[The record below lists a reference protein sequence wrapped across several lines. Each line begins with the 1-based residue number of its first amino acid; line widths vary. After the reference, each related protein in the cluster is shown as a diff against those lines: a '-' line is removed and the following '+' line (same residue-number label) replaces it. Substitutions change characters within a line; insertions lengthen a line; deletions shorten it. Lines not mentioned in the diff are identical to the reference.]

1 MGLWER
7 WYDQERKNLL
17 KAEELKKFGLKE
29 QAAYYEQ
36 RAQECKKTGDRIKRK
51 YEGQDSK

>member
-36 RAQECKKTGDRIKRK
+36 RAQECKKTGDRIRRK
-51 YEGQDSK
+51 YGREDSK

>member
-1 MGLWER
+1 MVLWER
-7 WYDQERKNLL
+7 WYDQERKNLQ
-17 KAEELKKFGLKE
+17 KAKELKKFGLKE

-51 YEGQDSK
+51 YEGPDSK